1 MQDLKIHYGMITFGY
16 NNKFSAV
23 LRSLA
28 AIGIG
33 LVMVFST
40 EATINVVK
48 IIAAFLF
55 AAGVVSFF
63 YGLAHRKDGAMG
75 LMSVNAVVDILIG
88 VLLFCFPGWV
98 AGAIVII
105 IGVVLLIF
113 GIIQILA
120 LAGTMSLLGF
130 GLLSLLS
137 LFFSG
142 LAIFGGVVLIFNPFP
157 EKVMSVMAGVL
168 LIWYGI
174 SDLLSMRRV
183 SRAKTEYE
191 IHFGSKEEPEAA
203 ADIPEGLDDVKDA
216 EYRKVDDQ

>member
-1 MQDLKIHYGMITFGY
+1 MITFGY

-33 LVMVFST
+33 LVMVSST
-40 EATINVVK
+40 EATISVVR

-63 YGLAHRKDGAMG
+63 YGFAHRKEGAMS
-75 LMSVNAVVDILIG
+75 LMSVNAGVDILIG

-98 AGAIVII
+98 AGAIVTIV
-105 IGVVLLIF
+105 GVLLLIF
-113 GIIQILA
+113 GVIQILA
-120 LAGTMSLLGF
+120 LAGTMSLLGS
-130 GLLSLLS
+130 GA
-137 LFFSG
+137 LFLIFSG
-142 LAIFGGVVLIFNPFP
+142 CAIIGGCLLIFNPFS
-157 EKVMSVMAGVL
+157 ENVMSILAGVL

-183 SRAKTEYE
+183 AKAKAEYE
-191 IHFGSKEEPEAA
+191 IHFGRKEEASEAA

-216 EYRKVDDQ
+216 EYHKVDEQ